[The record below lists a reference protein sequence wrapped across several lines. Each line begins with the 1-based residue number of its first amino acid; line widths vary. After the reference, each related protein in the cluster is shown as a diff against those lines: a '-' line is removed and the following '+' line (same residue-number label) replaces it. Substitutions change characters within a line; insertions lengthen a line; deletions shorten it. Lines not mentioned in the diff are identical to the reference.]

1 MSAAEPT
8 TIGLSERAHA
18 LLTQMKED
26 GYFAEMAD
34 GYRIGIAIALAR
46 GVRDHDVA
54 TPRKTVF
61 STATIDPDQE
71 IATTIRALYDVEGE
85 PTYKVAERLADW
97 GVLEIARQF
106 EGGVVD
112 IAALIQQTLP
122 RAAKPA

>member
-1 MSAAEPT
+1 MSVAEPT

-34 GYRIGIAIALAR
+34 GYRTGIAIALSR
-46 GVRDHDVA
+46 GIRDHDVA

-71 IATTIRALYDVEGE
+71 IVATIRALYDVDGE

-112 IAALIQQTLP
+112 ITALIQQALP
-122 RAAKPA
+122 KVSRSA

>member
-1 MSAAEPT
+1 MSIAEPT

-34 GYRIGIAIALAR
+34 GYRIGIAIALSR
-46 GVRDHDVA
+46 GIRDHEVG

-71 IATTIRALYDVEGE
+71 IATTIRSLFDVDGE
-85 PTYKVAERLADW
+85 AIYKVAERLADW

-112 IAALIQQTLP
+112 IATLIHQARP
-122 RAAKPA
+122 KVSDAA